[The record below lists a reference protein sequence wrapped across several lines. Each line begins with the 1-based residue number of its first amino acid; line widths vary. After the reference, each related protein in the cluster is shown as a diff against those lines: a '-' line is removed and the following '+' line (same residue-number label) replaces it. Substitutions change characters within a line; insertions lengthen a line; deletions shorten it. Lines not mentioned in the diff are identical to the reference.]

1 MEGKLAGR
9 GDFASRITVRC
20 RGVDEY
26 ESQSAAQG
34 ARGQEKHF
42 LKSRSNLLGRPE
54 LSERHLS
61 FPLRGPPCASV
72 PSVVN
77 PRQPRSRFASAMT
90 ARA

>member
-9 GDFASRITVRC
+9 GGFVSRITVRC

-34 ARGQEKHF
+34 LRAKRIDVMLGKP
-42 LKSRSNLLGRPE
+42 LL
-54 LSERHLS
+54 
-61 FPLRGPPCASV
+61 FPAPWPSVLLRALRGEPP
-72 PSVVN
+72 
-77 PRQPRSRFASAMT
+77 QPRSRFASAMT